1 MNVYDFAYD
10 YVAFKVEKS
19 CSLFSFLKDQGLSD
33 RFIKGSYRKNL
44 IRVNEMDPP
53 HFGALKRN
61 DLVKIYYEDEDP
73 GPYVEDSADLDIIFE
88 NENFLLI
95 NKPAG
100 LAVHP
105 TFSHQDQTLYGKV
118 AGYYKKNNISRAIH
132 LVNRLDI
139 ETSGLVVLGKN
150 PLFHQQLAKDFV
162 ECKVKKEYLALVEGA
177 FEREVFVDANIL
189 DGEDFKMK
197 RRIDPRGKSARTRL
211 VPIFSSKE
219 YSLVKAFPKTGRTH
233 QIRVHLAHLGHPLL
247 GDCLYGGSKD
257 LIQRSALHAKGLDF
271 VDPFINKLMSF
282 KAPLPAD
289 MDALITT
296 LANK

>member
-61 DLVKIYYEDEDP
+61 NLVKIYYEDENP
-73 GPYVEDSADLDIIFE
+73 GPYMEDSADLDIIFE
-88 NENFLLI
+88 NENFILI

-105 TFSHQDQTLYGKV
+105 TFSRQDQTLYGKV

-177 FEREVFVDANIL
+177 FEREVFVDASIL
-189 DGEDFKMK
+189 DGDDFKMK
-197 RRIDPRGKSARTRL
+197 RRIDPRGKIARTRL
-211 VPIFSSKE
+211 VPIFSSKG
-219 YSLVKAFPKTGRTH
+219 YSLVKAFPETGRTH

-247 GDCLYGGSKD
+247 GDCLYGGSKA
-257 LIQRSALHAKGLDF
+257 LIQRVALHAKGLDF
-271 VDPFINKLMSF
+271 VDPFTNKLMSF